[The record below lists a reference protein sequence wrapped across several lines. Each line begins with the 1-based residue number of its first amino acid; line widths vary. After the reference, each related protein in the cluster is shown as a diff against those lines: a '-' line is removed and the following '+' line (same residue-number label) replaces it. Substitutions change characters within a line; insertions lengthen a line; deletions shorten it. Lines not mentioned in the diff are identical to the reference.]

1 MKIVMMALV
10 GAASNAT
17 LLLERGRITRICRL
31 PVLLTLFQVSA
42 SAYADKTLFWD
53 FNRLAGS
60 PEEVISL
67 KVPYQTAPLEIET
80 LQLRVI
86 SRTFQRLKTASE
98 LNPRLLLMS
107 GKQANAAAGPVGGKP
122 TVLINTA
129 MLQLIGYNPDEWAA
143 LLGHELAHLKL
154 EHSAKGAGRDL
165 ALKLLKA
172 AVNSYFDYSI
182 TSQYA
187 SHYTALLVDTKFG
200 RDQERQ
206 SDYLGVIWALESD
219 YSPRGAI
226 SLHTKLL
233 KENGG
238 KGIPFLSTHPTSK
251 ERIEE
256 LSQMADR
263 LTPLRLGSQQQSG
276 ESGH

>member
-1 MKIVMMALV
+1 M
-10 GAASNAT
+10 
-17 LLLERGRITRICRL
+17 LLNICGIGIAHAEK
-31 PVLLTLFQVSA
+31 V
-42 SAYADKTLFWD
+42 LFWD
-53 FNRLAGS
+53 FDRLASS

-86 SRTFQRLKTASE
+86 SRTFQQIKTAAE

-107 GKQANAAAGPVGGKP
+107 GKQANAAAGPVDGKP

-165 ALKLLKA
+165 ALKLLKV
-172 AVNSYFDYSI
+172 AVNAYFDYSI
-182 TSQYA
+182 ASQYA
-187 SHYTALLVDTKFG
+187 SHYTALLLDAKFS

-219 YSPRGAI
+219 YSPYGAV
-226 SLHTKLL
+226 SMHTKFL
-233 KENGG
+233 KEHGTG
-238 KGIPFLSTHPTSK
+238 GIPFLSTHPTSK
-251 ERIEE
+251 ERIDS
-256 LSQMADR
+256 LSDMADR
-263 LTPLRLGSQQQSG
+263 LTK
-276 ESGH
+276 